1 MKRLFVSLCAALCL
15 LPGAA
20 QTASNQQVSRPKLV
34 VGIVVDQMRW
44 DYLYRYYS
52 RYGEGGFKRLLQ
64 DGFSC
69 ENTMVNYVPTVT
81 ALGHTCIYTGSVPSI
96 HGIGGNNYI
105 VQSTGKEMYCTDDAT
120 VHGVGSDNAAG
131 KMSPRNLLVTTVGD
145 ELRLATN
152 FRSKTIGI
160 SLKDRASI
168 LPAGHTANAAYWFD
182 SETGRWITSTY
193 YMNDLP
199 QWVKDVNATNP
210 AGAYL
215 KKNWET
221 LYPINTYK
229 ESTADDTQ
237 YEKPFEAGKSPVFPV
252 RLPQIFKKEGYG
264 VIKETPFGNTITLDM
279 AEKAIEAE
287 KMGQGSET
295 DFLAVSLSSTDY
307 VGHRFGVNAIETED
321 TYLRLDK
328 DLASFFSYLDKTVG
342 KGNYTLFLTADHAA
356 AHNATFMK
364 DHNIPANNWSADKM
378 KASLDS
384 LVNAQF
390 GVKGAVIAVLNYQ
403 VSLNR
408 NKLSEGKADY
418 QKVKDAI
425 VEYLRQRPE
434 VSYAVDMEHVATA
447 PVPAIVR
454 ERILNGYNYK
464 NSGSIGIVLNP
475 AWYEGTSRG
484 TTHSAWYPYDSHI
497 PLIFMGW
504 GVNTGKTNREVYM
517 TDIAATVSALL
528 HIQMPNGCIGT
539 PITEVMK

>member
-1 MKRLFVSLCAALCL
+1 MKRLFVSLCAVLCL
-15 LPGAA
+15 LPGKA
-20 QTASNQQVSRPKLV
+20 QTIQSQGVSRPKLV

-52 RYGEGGFKRLLQ
+52 RYGEDGFKRLLH

-69 ENTMVNYVPTVT
+69 ENTMVDYVPTVT
-81 ALGHTCIYTGSVPSI
+81 ALGHTCIYTGSIPSI
-96 HGIGGNNYI
+96 HGIGGNDFI
-105 VQSTGKEMYCTDDAT
+105 VQATGKKMYCTDDAT
-120 VHGVGSDNAAG
+120 VRGVGSDNAAG
-131 KMSPRNLLVTTVGD
+131 KMSPRNLLVSTVTD

-152 FRSKTIGI
+152 FRAKTIGI

-168 LPAGHTANAAYWFD
+168 LPAGHAANAAYWFD

-193 YMNDLP
+193 YMNELP
-199 QWVKDVNATNP
+199 QWVKDINAANP
-210 AGAYL
+210 AAPYL

-221 LYPINTYK
+221 LYPIASYK
-229 ESTADDTQ
+229 ESTSDDNQ
-237 YEKPFEAGKSPVFPV
+237 YEKPFEKGKSPVFPI
-252 RLPQIFKKEGYG
+252 RLPEIFKKNGYG
-264 VIKETPFGNTITLDM
+264 LIKETPFGNTITLNM

-287 KMGQGSET
+287 QMGQRGET
-295 DFLAVSLSSTDY
+295 DFLAISLSSTDY

-328 DLASFFSYLDKTVG
+328 DLAAFFKFLDTKIG

-364 DHNIPANNWSADKM
+364 DHRIPANNWDAGKM

-384 LVNAQF
+384 LVNTQF
-390 GVKGAVIAVLNYQ
+390 GVKGAIVDVLNYQ
-403 VSLNR
+403 VSLDR
-408 NKLSEGKADY
+408 NKLNVARADY

-454 ERILNGYNYK
+454 ERIVNGYNYK
-464 NSGSIGIVLNP
+464 NSGAIEIVLNP
-475 AWYEGTSRG
+475 AWYEGDSRG

-504 GVNTGKTNREVYM
+504 GVNTGKSNREVYM
-517 TDIAATVSALL
+517 TDIAPTISALL

-539 PITEVMK
+539 PITEVLK